1 VTDRQGEALTRNLHL
16 VYSEVNN
23 RGTSPGTPRKEVVM
37 PKPINR
43 QQLLDEAQKEYEA
56 LGKQVAAFTPE
67 EMLRPGVIS
76 VWSIKDILAHLLER
90 QRMFMGW
97 YEAGLRGEKPAT
109 PAKGYN
115 WSQLPALNQD
125 IYERYK
131 DAKLEAV
138 RNQLEASHKRMLD
151 VAGSL
156 SEEELFTS
164 GRHKWTGVSTLAS
177 YVDANTGAHYR
188 WARTGIRRGTR
199 EWSREAPAMK
209 PVENPPAVA
218 STRVTGGKPVL
229 LIIDV
234 QRELFA
240 NTLPIYD
247 EDRLL
252 ANIRL
257 LADKAH
263 AANVPVFWI
272 QHSSEK
278 TLAEG
283 TDGWKLHP
291 AFIPLKSD
299 NFIRKRHGNAFEDT
313 PLKAELDALHVRTV
327 VVAGLVTHG
336 CVQATCNGAHELG
349 YDVVLVKDAHSNY
362 NVKARDVINE
372 WNKTLSHGSVRLQS
386 AVEVNFEAP
395 RTR

>member
-1 VTDRQGEALTRNLHL
+1 
-16 VYSEVNN
+16 
-23 RGTSPGTPRKEVVM
+23 M
-37 PKPINR
+37 PKPTNK
-43 QQLLDEAQKEYEA
+43 QELLSEAQKEYEA
-56 LGKQVAAFTPE
+56 LMKQIAEFTPE
-67 EMLRPGVIS
+67 KMVRPGVIG
-76 VWSIKDILAHLLER
+76 VWSVKDIMAHLLEW

-97 YEAGLRGEKPAT
+97 YEAGLRGQKPAT

-115 WSQLPALNQD
+115 WSELPALNQD
-125 IYERYK
+125 IYERYRN
-131 DAKLEAV
+131 AKLDGI
-138 RNQLEASHKRMLD
+138 RNQLETSHNHMLNL
-151 VAGSL
+151 AGSL
-156 SEEELFTS
+156 SEEELFTPAS
-164 GRHKWTGVSTLAS
+164 HKWTGTSTLAA
-177 YVDANTGAHYR
+177 YVNSCSGAHYR
-188 WARTGIRRGTR
+188 WARTGIRRGTNK
-199 EWSREAPAMK
+199 WSSEALASE
-209 PVENPPAVA
+209 PVDVLPAVVK
-218 STRVTGGKPVL
+218 TRVVGGKPAL

-240 NTLPIYD
+240 KTLPIYD

-263 AANVPVFWI
+263 AARVPVFWV
-272 QHSSEK
+272 QHSTEQS
-278 TLAEG
+278 LVEG
-283 TDGWKLHP
+283 TDGWKLHT

-299 NFIRKRHGNAFEDT
+299 NFIRKHHGNAFEDT

-372 WNKTLSHGSVRLQS
+372 WNTTLSHDGVVRLQS
-386 AVEVNFEAP
+386 TVEVDFEAP
-395 RTR
+395 ATK

>member
-1 VTDRQGEALTRNLHL
+1 
-16 VYSEVNN
+16 
-23 RGTSPGTPRKEVVM
+23 M
-37 PKPINR
+37 PKPTNK
-43 QQLLDEAQKEYEA
+43 QELLSEAEKEYGE
-56 LGKQVAAFTPE
+56 LMKQVAGFTPT
-67 EMLRPGVIS
+67 EMVRPGVIGEWS
-76 VWSIKDILAHLLER
+76 VKDILAHLLEW
-90 QRMFMGW
+90 QRMFFGW

-125 IYERYK
+125 IYERYE
-131 DAKLEAV
+131 DAKLEVV
-138 RNQLEASHKRMLD
+138 RNQLDASHKRMLD

-156 SEEELFTS
+156 SDEELFTP
-164 GRHKWTGVSTLAS
+164 GRDKWTGVSTLAS
-177 YVDANTGAHYR
+177 YCNSCTGAHYR

-199 EWSREAPAMK
+199 AWSGETPAAK
-209 PVENPPAVA
+209 KADTPPAVVEK
-218 STRVTGGKPVL
+218 RVTGGKPAL

-240 NTLPIYD
+240 KTLPIYD
-247 EDRLL
+247 EERLL

-257 LADKAH
+257 LEEKAH
-263 AANVPVFWI
+263 AAKVPVFWV
-272 QHSSEK
+272 QHSSDK
-278 TLAEG
+278 SLVEG

-291 AFIPLKSD
+291 ALIPAKSD
-299 NFIRKRHGNAFEDT
+299 SFIRKHHGNAFQDT

-372 WNKTLSHGSVRLQS
+372 WNTSLSKDGVVRLQS
-386 AVEVNFEAP
+386 TVEVDFEEP
-395 RTR
+395 GGK